1 MTYSDDPA
9 TPAAPFTGDG
19 SVFDQP
25 DVVLTLPTTT
35 ERVVDTQS
43 GFLLVVR
50 RMGDRLVLACK
61 RRVGTPPSSAILL
74 TPDESIKLSKV
85 LAASLN
91 GLEDSAGSGL
101 SPATTMAAA
110 ITGGRRR
117 LPFSAPQT
125 RRGGMVERLRRVVLP
140 VLAVGAVF
148 GAGLYTARLMDHSTK
163 PAAAPA
169 AKLDALAP
177 ANVDKFARTFVAEM
191 LDFNPDT
198 YRSSQ
203 LRAMATMSPELVDK
217 YSQETNFPLMPAQLK
232 KLPQGTSVNVD
243 RIEQQRTGPDTA
255 MAEIS
260 AQLVH
265 SDSKLASPVKLK
277 LNLAVDADG
286 NIQVTNQADLSG
298 AQAK

>member
-1 MTYSDDPA
+1 MSYSDDPA

-50 RMGDRLVLACK
+50 RLGDRLVLACK

-74 TPDESIKLSKV
+74 TPDESVKLSKV

-91 GLEDSAGSGL
+91 GLEDSAGSG
-101 SPATTMAAA
+101 SSSAAT
-110 ITGGRRR
+110 TGGRRR
-117 LPFSAPQT
+117 LPFSAPQQ
-125 RRGGMVERLRRVVLP
+125 RRGGMLERLRLIVLP
-140 VLAVGAVF
+140 VLAVGSVF
-148 GAGLYTARLMDHSTK
+148 TAGLFTARLTDHSTK

-169 AKLDALAP
+169 APVSGLAS
-177 ANVDKFARTFVAEM
+177 ANIDKFARSFVAEM
-191 LDFNPDT
+191 LDFNPET

-203 LRAMATMSPELVDK
+203 LRAMAAMSPELVDK
-217 YSQETNFPLMPAQLK
+217 YAQETNFPLTPAQLK
-232 KLPQGTSVNVD
+232 KLPQGTTVVVD
-243 RIEQQRTGPDTA
+243 RIDQQRTGPDTA
-255 MAEIS
+255 MVEIS

-265 SDSKLASPVKLK
+265 TDSKLASPVKLK
-277 LNLAVDADG
+277 LNLALDAEG
-286 NIQVTNQADLSG
+286 AIQVTNQADLSG
-298 AQAK
+298 SAGQ